1 MNVQL
6 PQLPDPVPP
15 DTQQLLQ
22 QIMQA
27 IQQPIA
33 DAAKQAVEEAVKNQA
48 PLAGLEVAVKGS
60 HWELLDGGGSQG
72 KPARRR
78 LGGWETLSQARRDHA
93 RCLRHKPTARLWGLS
108 FLFARSV

>member
-60 HWELLDGGGSQG
+60 HWELLDGGGEPG
-72 KPARRR
+72 
-78 LGGWETLSQARRDHA
+78 
-93 RCLRHKPTARLWGLS
+93 
-108 FLFARSV
+108 